1 MSTGTRVAPAT
12 GQRHRDEL
20 GLERE
25 LLTGLATLAQ
35 AQDAGDQRHWARFR
49 SRLAAVDVTADARAA
64 EHRLETASER
74 LRTLLLRRGHRL
86 DEEHFRSPDST
97 GDRRLP
103 SGLAFPHSYER
114 GLPVAHLE
122 NRLAAGPVPDGWHKT
137 VVTFNSC
144 MAGLGHVFQS
154 LVHMLSPDQRRPL
167 SVAYWGD
174 YFETDLLLE
183 YLGSAVL
190 RYDKVDTAGLT
201 QCLRRGGHEVLLI
214 EPVRYN
220 WELDVLDVT
229 ALLRAW
235 RAAAARPRII
245 VVDTTLVSPLWPTR
259 AVLAGLAG
267 LGDVLVVELRSGLKL
282 DQQGLELANLGIAEI
297 YSPAGPAPS
306 AVPSHQQLA
315 ETMRLARATTGA
327 GIPVAAAAALDVG
340 FIADPAWTRRH
351 AGQVYANNAR
361 LARELESVRGVFAE
375 VVHPALGAATPG
387 VAQSPFVIVKLT
399 EDTLHNHGLL
409 LAALRREVARRG
421 IRCTHGSSFGFRS
434 HRFET
439 IVPRVA
445 RREGLFKIAS
455 GSRSGPF
462 LDTLIE
468 VLRDLGGLPDMAALH
483 ARYPDLKA
491 IPLI

>member
-1 MSTGTRVAPAT
+1 MTTGTQAAPAT
-12 GQRHRDEL
+12 GRRHRDEL
-20 GLERE
+20 SLERE
-25 LLTGLATLAQ
+25 LLTGLAALAE
-35 AQDAGDQRHWARFR
+35 AQSAGDERQWARFR
-49 SRLAAVDVTADARAA
+49 ARLAAIDVGADPLAA
-64 EHRLETASER
+64 EHRLETASEQ
-74 LRTLLLRRGHRL
+74 LRALLLRRGHRL

-122 NRLAAGPVPDGWHKT
+122 SRLASPPPDGWHGE

-144 MAGLGHVFQS
+144 MAGLGHVLQT
-154 LVHMLSPDQRRPL
+154 LVHMLRPDERRPL

-174 YFETDLLLE
+174 YFETDLLME

-190 RYDKVDTAGLT
+190 RYDKVGVGDLT
-201 QCLRRGGHEVLLI
+201 ETLRRGGHDVLLI

-220 WELDVLDVT
+220 WELDVLDVS

-235 RAAAARPRII
+235 RSAPDRPRII

-259 AVLAGLAG
+259 AFLDGLTG

-282 DQQGLELANLGIAEI
+282 DQQGLELANLGIAAI
-297 YSPAGPAPS
+297 YSHAGPPTAG
-306 AVPSHQQLA
+306 QLA
-315 ETMRLARATTGA
+315 STLRLARSTTGS
-327 GIPVAAAAALDVG
+327 GIAVAATAALDTG
-340 FIADPAWTRRH
+340 FVADPGWTRRH
-351 AGQVYANNAR
+351 AGQVFATNAR
-361 LARELESVRGVFAE
+361 LARELAEVRGIFAE
-375 VVHPALGAATPG
+375 VVHPALHPGTPG
-387 VAQSPFVIVKLT
+387 LAQSPFVIVKLA
-399 EDTLHNHGLL
+399 EDTLENHGLL

-421 IRCTHGSSFGFRS
+421 IRFTHGSSFGFRS

-445 RREGLFKIAS
+445 RREGLFKIAA

-462 LDTLIE
+462 LDIIVD
-468 VLRDLGGLPDMAALH
+468 VLRDLGGLPGMAALR
-483 ARYPDLKA
+483 ARFPDLKA
-491 IPLI
+491 IPLL